1 MIEWQNF
8 HKVTQHPKFQKI
20 DNGKKK
26 VEIKNTP
33 LEEIT
38 KDNKIYWKK
47 QCQQSNKIY
56 QHFRITTE
64 KSKDKFPELMKLQ
77 NFQHAKS
84 ILYKNSVLSFRIQ
97 EKL

>member
-8 HKVTQHPKFQKI
+8 HKVTQHQKFQKI

-38 KDNKIYWKK
+38 KDNKI
-47 QCQQSNKIY
+47 
-56 QHFRITTE
+56 
-64 KSKDKFPELMKLQ
+64 
-77 NFQHAKS
+77 
-84 ILYKNSVLSFRIQ
+84 
-97 EKL
+97 